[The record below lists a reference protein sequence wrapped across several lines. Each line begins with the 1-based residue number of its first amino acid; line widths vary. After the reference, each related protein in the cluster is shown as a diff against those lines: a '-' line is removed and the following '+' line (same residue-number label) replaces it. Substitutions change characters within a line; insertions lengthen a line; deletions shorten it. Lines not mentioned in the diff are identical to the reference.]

1 MAVDWLDPCAR
12 AAALREA
19 YFRLISGEAE
29 SQVRYKGPQGER
41 DVTFSRAEL
50 TSLRQE
56 LAKAETECKGLTD
69 PTSSSR
75 RYAIRGG
82 AMRRFCS

>member
-19 YFRLISGEAE
+19 YFRLVSGDAE
-29 SQVRYKGPQGER
+29 KVIRYKGPQGER
-41 DVTFSRAEL
+41 EVQL
-50 TSLRQE
+50 TTADLKSLQQE

>member
-19 YFRLISGEAE
+19 YFRLISGDAE
-29 SQVRYKGPQGER
+29 KVIRYKGPQGER
-41 DVTFSRAEL
+41 EVQL
-50 TSLRQE
+50 TAADLKSLQQE

>member
-19 YFRLISGEAE
+19 YFRLISGDAE
-29 SQVRYKGPQGER
+29 KAIRYKGPQGER
-41 DVTFSRAEL
+41 EVQL
-50 TSLRQE
+50 TTADLKSLQQE